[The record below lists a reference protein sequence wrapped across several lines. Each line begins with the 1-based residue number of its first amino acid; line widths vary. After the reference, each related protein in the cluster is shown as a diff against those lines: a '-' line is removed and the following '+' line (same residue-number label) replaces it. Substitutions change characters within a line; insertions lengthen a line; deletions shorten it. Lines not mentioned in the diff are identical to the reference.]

1 MLRDAG
7 LIPGQGTKIPHTVQ
21 HEQNLKKRNQHKN
34 PYKNPGWFFFFCRNQ
49 QTTPKIHV
57 EKQESQNS
65 QNNPANEEQIW
76 RTHISEIS
84 NHTTVI
90 EFQNLITP
98 LVIKAV
104 W

>member
-1 MLRDAG
+1 M
-7 LIPGQGTKIPHTVQ
+7 
-21 HEQNLKKRNQHKN
+21 
-34 PYKNPGWFFFFCRNQ
+34 
-49 QTTPKIHV
+49 

-104 W
+104 

>member
-1 MLRDAG
+1 M
-7 LIPGQGTKIPHTVQ
+7 
-21 HEQNLKKRNQHKN
+21 
-34 PYKNPGWFFFFCRNQ
+34 
-49 QTTPKIHV
+49 

-76 RTHISEIS
+76 RTHISEIP

-90 EFQNLITP
+90 EFQNLIAP

-104 W
+104 